1 MKKTIILTSILIL
14 VFGGIIFSNEKNL
27 PTPVPASKIV
37 ELSGRVNAIM
47 TEIPTGPVNAADPPA
62 AFIKVKIKDEK
73 TGQEHS
79 IQVAPGHF
87 LRLKGVMIR
96 KDDQVK
102 IKGFKPDNTP
112 EIKTMEL
119 EVKGRILIIRDKFGK
134 GLWEKPQ
141 IRTEKRGHIIR

>member
-1 MKKTIILTSILIL
+1 MKNTIILTSILIL
-14 VFGGIIFSNEKNL
+14 IFGGIMFPNEKNL
-27 PTPVPASKIV
+27 PEPVPTSKIM
-37 ELSGRVNAIM
+37 ELSGKVNAIM
-47 TEIPTGPVNAADPPA
+47 TEIPTGPVTAAGPPV
-62 AFIKVKIKDEK
+62 AFIKIKIKDEK

-87 LRLKGVMIR
+87 LRLKGVMIQ

-112 EIKTMEL
+112 EIKTMVL

-134 GLWEKPQ
+134 GVWEKPQ
-141 IRTEKRGHIIR
+141 IRTEKRGHTIR